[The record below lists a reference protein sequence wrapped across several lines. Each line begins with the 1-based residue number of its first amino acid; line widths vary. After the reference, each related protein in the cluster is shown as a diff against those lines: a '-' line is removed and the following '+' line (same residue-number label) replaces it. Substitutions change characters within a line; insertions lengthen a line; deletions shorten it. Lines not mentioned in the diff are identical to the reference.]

1 MTYFDDI
8 FWWHYHYK
16 YVYSPPILCAVF
28 SFNSSCIV
36 FFSIRWDLGISLCY
50 TFCYLF
56 HYVFCGLLN
65 YNFVYHIITYFA
77 ISFIMCSVFALSD
90 CLCFFTPLCVLC
102 YVDALFQLVLCYV
115 SHWETLSVFHSIVW
129 FVFYKRFKINSS
141 KILLA
146 LFLTIKTTHFII

>member
-8 FWWHYHYK
+8 TTTNMYIF
-16 YVYSPPILCAVF
+16 SPILCAVF

-90 CLCFFTPLCVLC
+90 CLCFFTPLCVCCAMLMPFSNSYC
-102 YVDALFQLVLCYV
+102 AMF
-115 SHWETLSVFHSIVW
+115 SFHCIYCLP
-129 FVFYKRFKINSS
+129 FPTKHGRFY
-141 KILLA
+141 
-146 LFLTIKTTHFII
+146 

>member
-8 FWWHYHYK
+8 TTTNMYIF
-16 YVYSPPILCAVF
+16 SPILCAVF

-90 CLCFFTPLCVLC
+90 CLCFFTPLYGVLC

-115 SHWETLSVFHSIVW
+115 FFSLHILFAFSNAIVC
-129 FVFYKRFKINSS
+129 VV
-141 KILLA
+141 LC
-146 LFLTIKTTHFII
+146 